1 MTAIQVLIADDQAG
15 VRDALMMIFDE
26 VDGIEVLVEAV
37 RAAARGSG

>member
-15 VRDALMMIFDE
+15 VRDSIMMIFDE